1 MAAFL
6 DFSWFTN
13 QYASESKFIKYA
25 TRYTAL
31 FALVIYFL
39 FLFNTSKNDD
49 YLLSGQNVAL
59 YLVGIFVP
67 LLIFCYFIFTSVEDK
82 KYLGLVVLM
91 ALTLLIILL
100 RTLLPSFDT
109 FLRGFAKF
117 MTDVTPLPPLSD
129 TNSFLVVISLK
140 LILICMILVALSI
153 LYNVFLN
160 EAYRTQG
167 TLGFLLYI
175 LFYIPCAIS
184 DYLKYLFVELKTT
197 PQVVYVLLLIEIA
210 LILLYFYIPK
220 WFSKLIFTDSV
231 ELIHDPIYFYGKQT
245 ISNIEPFYR
254 PEELLDPFGKEFSK
268 EELEERED
276 DYKIST
282 NYAIS
287 MWMTTNPPSYSPDDE
302 NMMFRYG
309 LENDENEASSVDS
322 PLNGAPYISC
332 MGNGQWKFVVSN
344 NVYEL
349 SANIISGSE
358 IAGNLITENVITEI
372 DGDSNL
378 INEKSLENMTVT
390 LDVPMQRWNYIV
402 MNYNSDSVD
411 LFFNGILER
420 TVDLGENRPIYTH
433 DMKVCIGSEKNDL
446 HGAICNLRVYQK
458 PLSLNQITQTYN
470 ILNLKNPPLN
480 NLN

>member
-31 FALVIYFL
+31 IGLVIYFL
-39 FLFNTSKNDD
+39 FLFNTSKSDD

-91 ALTLLIILL
+91 VLTLLIILL

-129 TNSFLVVISLK
+129 SNSFLVVVSLK
-140 LILICMILVALSI
+140 LILIFMILVALSI
-153 LYNVFLN
+153 IYNVFLN

-220 WFSKLIFTDSV
+220 WFSKLILTDSV
-231 ELIHDPIYFYGKQT
+231 ELISDPVYFYGKQT

-254 PEELLDPFGKEFSK
+254 PDALLDPFGKEFPK

-287 MWMTTNPPSYSPDDE
+287 MWMTTNPPSYGPDNE

-309 LENDENEASSVDS
+309 LENDENESSSVDS

-344 NVYEL
+344 NVDE
-349 SANIISGSE
+349 
-358 IAGNLITENVITEI
+358 T
-372 DGDSNL
+372 
-378 INEKSLENMTVT
+378 SLENMTIT

-402 MNYNSDSVD
+402 MNYSSDSVD
-411 LFFNGILER
+411 LFFNGNLER
-420 TVDLGENRPIYTH
+420 TVDLGENRPTYTH

>member
-6 DFSWFTN
+6 DISWFTN

-31 FALVIYFL
+31 IGIILYFI
-39 FLFNTSKNDD
+39 FLFNTSKSDA

-59 YLVGIFVP
+59 YLIGIFIP

-91 ALTLLIILL
+91 VLTILIILL

-109 FLRGFAKF
+109 FLRGFANF
-117 MTDVTPLPPLSD
+117 MSDVTPLPPLSEP
-129 TNSFLVVISLK
+129 NSFLVLVSMK
-140 LILICMILVALSI
+140 LVLITIVMVGLSI
-153 LYNVFLN
+153 IYNVFLN
-160 EAYRTQG
+160 EGYRTQG

-184 DYLKYLFVELKTT
+184 DYLKYLFIELKTT

-231 ELIHDPIYFYGKQT
+231 ELIRDPVYFYGKQT

-254 PEELLDPFGKEFSK
+254 SEALLDPFGKKFPK

-276 DYKIST
+276 DYKISR

-287 MWMTTNPPSYSPDDE
+287 MWMTTNAPSYGPDNE

-309 LENDENEASSVDS
+309 LENDDNETTSIDS

-344 NVYEL
+344 KVYDQNNNVD
-349 SANIISGSE
+349 
-358 IAGNLITENVITEI
+358 ENA
-372 DGDSNL
+372 
-378 INEKSLENMTVT
+378 LENMTVK
-390 LDVPMQRWNYIV
+390 LDIPMQRWNYIV
-402 MNYNSDSVD
+402 LNYSSDSVD
-411 LFFNGILER
+411 LFVNGKLER
-420 TVDLGENRPIYTH
+420 TITLGENAPTYSH
-433 DMKVCIGSEKNDL
+433 DMKVCIGSGKNEL
-446 HGAICNLRVYQK
+446 HGAICNLRVN
-458 PLSLNQITQTYN
+458 LELLNLTQITQTYN
-470 ILNLKNPPLN
+470 ILNLKNPPVN